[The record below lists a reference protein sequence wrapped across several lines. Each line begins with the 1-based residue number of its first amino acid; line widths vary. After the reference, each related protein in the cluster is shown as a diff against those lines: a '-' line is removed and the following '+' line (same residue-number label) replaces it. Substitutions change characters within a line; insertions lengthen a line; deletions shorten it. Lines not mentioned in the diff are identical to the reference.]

1 MTSTLIPEKPLVIS
15 PTLATTIGL
24 EDAAMLTILG
34 DVAQAQGNL
43 ATLKLNHE
51 DIMRLMPFW
60 QEHDIQ
66 RISNNLRNNGIIE
79 LLSAPFTQSHQLH
92 VRFASGVLNTSPSAS
107 PSHSATPSIQPQV
120 NRGANIIAANWQ
132 PDRELMAQIAQYNIP
147 DYFIRQQL
155 PEFIAYWRGSGKV
168 HHAWGAKFLK
178 HTIRKWRENET
189 ELFQR
194 DQEIAMHAQ
203 WRPSP
208 DALDILIQHA
218 AINSA
223 FVEDAIPEFVLYWA
237 ERGDVGRIWNSKFIQ
252 HVKRQWAYFTH
263 AMKHDT
269 QPQRMTENWQPS
281 NDVFDILRLANI
293 DTGFAK
299 QQISE
304 FVLFWRDSNKLQPS
318 WNTKFLQHIKYLW
331 AQQHSL
337 ISSSQAK
344 HHEGQQLSRKPR
356 STRDRSLIEDLT
368 DRSWAS

>member
-15 PTLATTIGL
+15 PTLATTLGL
-24 EDAAMLTILG
+24 EGATMLTILG
-34 DVAQAQGNL
+34 DVAQTQGTQT
-43 ATLKLNHE
+43 TLTLGHE
-51 DIMRLMPFW
+51 EIARLMPFW

-79 LLSAPFTQSHQLH
+79 LLSAPFTQSHELH
-92 VRFASGVLNTSPSAS
+92 VHFADGVINTAPIPITA
-107 PSHSATPSIQPQV
+107 PSIQPQE

-147 DYFIRQQL
+147 DHFVRQQL
-155 PEFIAYWRGSGKV
+155 PEFITYWRGSGKA

-178 HTIRKWRENET
+178 HVIRKWRENET
-189 ELFQR
+189 EIFQR
-194 DQEIAMHAQ
+194 DQEISMHAA

-208 DALDILIQHA
+208 DALDILVQHA
-218 AINSA
+218 AINAA
-223 FVEDAIPEFVLYWA
+223 FVEDAVAEFVLYWA
-237 ERGDVGRIWNSKFIQ
+237 ERGDVGRTWNSKFIQ

-269 QPQRMTENWQPS
+269 QPQPMTDNWQPS
-281 NDVFDILRLANI
+281 RDVFDILKLANI
-293 DTGFAK
+293 EIEFAR

-318 WNTKFLQHIKYLW
+318 WNTKFLQHVKYVW
-331 AQQHSL
+331 AKQHALNSQL
-337 ISSSQAK
+337 PQAK
-344 HHEGQQLSRKPR
+344 HHEGQQS
-356 STRDRSLIEDLT
+356 SHQSSHTRDRSLVEDLT